1 MPSRK
6 KEIDLCNLIRKSVQ
20 DEKNKGRAERW
31 VQDVHIWVD
40 VCVCSR
46 IDGYVHINIMYMH
59 TQRTFLEGAET
70 TDTSC
75 C

>member
-6 KEIDLCNLIRKSVQ
+6 KEIDLCNLIRESVQ
-20 DEKNKGRAERW
+20 DEKHKGRAERW

-46 IDGYVHINIMYMH
+46 IDGHVHINIMYMH

-70 TDTSC
+70 TDISC